1 VTGIGGDRVKKVTAK
16 LIVSALVVSFL
27 VLPAGLSAKEKR
39 GANLIVT
46 RLDGSQVAGELI
58 AVKRDS
64 LLLLGEGTDVT
75 VGLAGIKSVRIVRK
89 SRAKP
94 LALIGFLSGAA
105 EGAYIVSRDEED
117 RNTKTT
123 LLAAGIFGGIQGLL
137 GLGIGLGLG
146 ADAVLPFAGE
156 ADGVVARYLD
166 RLKGRSREGR
176 MAALPAAR
184 ELKPEVVPAG
194 ALAQSSSARRPRFRL
209 ILGATFP
216 VPSNRSEG
224 NQPDPGMFFFPGDV
238 PPPEKGPYPA
248 YFQQIQAKRLRNF
261 WAGPVG
267 LSYDWTEHW
276 SAGIE
281 FQASGRSGQGH
292 TMTILPFTSSLDG
305 KNYIGEWDPG
315 LLTSF
320 VSALVG
326 LTYRTK
332 TTTVYEQHA
341 FEIGAAAGPAWGR
354 LGVDP
359 GSAGLLSA
367 ETVNKISI
375 SARVQGGYEFL
386 FTPHLSAGAIVGY
399 HFLEMT
405 FPGSTCTSDVAFSEQ
420 YSSAVPAFTRTT
432 EITFSVRTMSWSG
445 PFLGLRLIWRFR

>member
-1 VTGIGGDRVKKVTAK
+1 MKTMITK
-16 LIVSALVVSFL
+16 LIASVLFVSFL
-27 VLPAGLSAKEKR
+27 VLPTDLSAKEKR

-46 RLDGSQVAGELI
+46 RLDGSQLSGELI

-75 VGLAGIKSVRIVRK
+75 VGLADIKSVRIVRR

-123 LLAAGIFGGIQGLL
+123 LLAAAIFGGIQGLL

-156 ADGVVARYLD
+156 LDEVLSRYLD
-166 RLKGRSREGR
+166 RLKGYSREGR

-184 ELKPEVVPAG
+184 ELKPEGVPAG
-194 ALAQSSSARRPRFRL
+194 APAQSSSARRPRFRL

-216 VPSNRSEG
+216 VPSNRSKG
-224 NQPDPGMFFFPGDV
+224 NQPDPGTFFFPGDV

-281 FQASGRSGQGH
+281 FQASGRSDQSD
-292 TMTILPFTSSLDG
+292 TMTVLPFTSSLDG

-420 YSSAVPAFTRTT
+420 YSSTGPAFTRTT
-432 EITFSVRTMSWSG
+432 EITFSGRTMSWSG

>member
-1 VTGIGGDRVKKVTAK
+1 MKKVCGKVIAPT
-16 LIVSALVVSFL
+16 LIVLL
-27 VLPAGLSAKEKR
+27 LIIPADLSAKDRR
-39 GANLIVT
+39 GANLVVT

-58 AVKRDS
+58 AVKPHS
-64 LLLLGEGTDVT
+64 LLLLGKGTDVT
-75 VGLAGIKSVRIVRK
+75 VGLADIKSVRIVRR

-123 LLAAGIFGGIQGLL
+123 LLAAGIIGGIQGLL

-166 RLKGRSREGR
+166 RLKGYSREGR

-224 NQPDPGMFFFPGDV
+224 NQPDPGTFFFPGDV

-248 YFQQIQAKRLRNF
+248 YFHQVQAKRLRNY
-261 WAGPVG
+261 WAGPLG
-267 LSYDWTEHW
+267 LSYDLTEHW

-281 FQASGRSGQGH
+281 FQASGRSDQSH
-292 TMTILPFTSSLDG
+292 TMTVLPFTSSLDG

-320 VSALVG
+320 VSALIG

-386 FTPHLSAGAIVGY
+386 ITPHLSVGAIVGY

-420 YSSAVPAFTRTT
+420 YSSAGPAFTRTT
-432 EITFSVRTMSWSG
+432 EITFSGRTMSWSG

>member
-1 VTGIGGDRVKKVTAK
+1 MKTLTGM
-16 LIVSALVVSFL
+16 LIASALIISFL
-27 VLPAGLSAKEKR
+27 VLPADLSAKDRR
-39 GANLIVT
+39 GASIVVT
-46 RLDGSQVAGELI
+46 RLDGSQVSGELI
-58 AVKRDS
+58 AVKRES
-64 LLLLGEGTDVT
+64 LLLLNN
-75 VGLAGIKSVRIVRK
+75 VGRDESIDIVDIKSIRIVRR
-89 SRAKP
+89 SRALL
-94 LALIGFLSGAA
+94 LAIGGFAVGAA
-105 EGAYIVSRDEED
+105 TGAYAASRDEED
-117 RNTKTT
+117 RNTETT
-123 LLAAGIFGGIQGLL
+123 LLVGGLFGGAAAAL
-137 GLGIGLGLG
+137 GTGIGLALG
-146 ADAVLPFAGE
+146 IDAVLPFAGE

-166 RLKGRSREGR
+166 RLKGFSREGR

-224 NQPDPGMFFFPGDV
+224 NMPDPGMFFFPGDV

-248 YFQQIQAKRLRNF
+248 YFHQIQAKRLRNY
-261 WAGPVG
+261 WAGPLG

-281 FQASGRSGQGH
+281 FQASGRSDQGH

-320 VSALVG
+320 VSALIG

-367 ETVNKISI
+367 ETVYKISI

-386 FTPHLSAGAIVGY
+386 ITPHLSVGAIVGY

-420 YSSAVPAFTRTT
+420 DSSAGPAFTRTT
-432 EITFSVRTMSWSG
+432 EITFSGRTMSWSG
-445 PFLGLRLIWRFR
+445 PFLGLRFIWRFR